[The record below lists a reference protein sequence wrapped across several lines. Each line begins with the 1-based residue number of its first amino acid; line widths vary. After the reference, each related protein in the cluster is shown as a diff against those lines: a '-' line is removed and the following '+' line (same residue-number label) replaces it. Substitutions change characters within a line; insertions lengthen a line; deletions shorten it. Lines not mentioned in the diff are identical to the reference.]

1 MQFAMVI
8 GLNVPLACPFLY
20 FSNIISYM
28 YMNIYVYCICQM
40 YSLHVYTGVALM
52 AILIKSE
59 WTDLWWVI
67 GRWSSSC
74 NWKPGETRSAFY
86 YMKVCNW
93 NKLVLFFV
101 ITWHFMLIVMWQY
114 DRMPIGFVFLTM
126 LIAFIYVK
134 SNQMSCLFI
143 SKLLKSLTAPRMHHI
158 WQCI

>member
-86 YMKVCNW
+86 YMKVCNAIKINW
-93 NKLVLFFV
+93 FYFCY
-101 ITWHFMLIVMWQY
+101 H
-114 DRMPIGFVFLTM
+114 LT
-126 LIAFIYVK
+126 LHVDSYV
-134 SNQMSCLFI
+134 
-143 SKLLKSLTAPRMHHI
+143 AI
-158 WQCI
+158 WQNANRFCISNNVDNIYLC